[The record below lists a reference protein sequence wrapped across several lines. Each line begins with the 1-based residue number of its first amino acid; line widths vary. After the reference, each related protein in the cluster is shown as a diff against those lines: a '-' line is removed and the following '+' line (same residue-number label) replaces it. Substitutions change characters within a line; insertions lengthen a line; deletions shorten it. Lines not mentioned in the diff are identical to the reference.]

1 MTALANVQLRDGRFV
16 MLPTDRISATRSA
29 TSGLLRQRGLW
40 FVACLHLLSD
50 AQRQELGGSAAT
62 ISREALCAMTSLSP
76 KTLTKLTR
84 MLIAEDVLEVQ
95 RPIGPSGSLPSVYR
109 LLGAAGGPRVII
121 THPALRVMRT
131 EIPAGRL
138 TGAFATYLTIAEL
151 LNEQRS
157 DSATASRQQI
167 AGRVGVSSTRS
178 IDEYVDALQ
187 TAQLIRKHPR
197 NDDRGQ
203 QPAVWE
209 LTEPAGDSARQTASQ
224 DPGAASDNRRASVAG
239 TLVNPAQNGNIPL
252 VPEEQA
258 SCNTGTTLA
267 QSGHRPKAEGERP
280 PRNQSPSGGAKCS
293 TPQLPAAPPITH
305 ASDGGQYLQ
314 DQDILTPPAAEQQ
327 RRAANGGKAVSN
339 VERLCE
345 HLAASLARRA
355 TPAILRRPGGWHVAA
370 DAWRRSA
377 AEVLEHVDLN
387 RALSAIE
394 CVEGDAYL
402 ARHIR
407 TMPAFAERLD
417 EVLLHASAVNAR
429 SGQRVAAGGS
439 DSAPAWAEAQQ
450 RISAAIRRHGTKSAA
465 AAAEL
470 AAVHRAYEPFIELV
484 GWMNLC
490 REDPQKRQWDWQQ
503 AWKQAVGAVTDTTAE
518 EAAA

>member
-50 AQRQELGGSAAT
+50 AQRHELGGSAAT

-131 EIPAGRL
+131 QIPAGRL

-187 TAQLIRKHPR
+187 TAQLIRKHAR

-203 QPAVWE
+203 QPAIWE
-209 LTEPAGDSARQTASQ
+209 LTEPAGDSARQTVSQ
-224 DPGAASDNRRASVAG
+224 NPGAASDNGRPSVAAG
-239 TLVNPAQNGNIPL
+239 TLVNSAQNGNIPL
-252 VPEEQA
+252 ATEEQA

-267 QSGHRPKAEGERP
+267 QSGHRPKAEGEHP

-293 TPQLPAAPPITH
+293 TSQVPTAPPITH

-314 DQDILTPPAAEQQ
+314 DQDILNPPAAEQQ
-327 RRAANGGKAVSN
+327 RGASNGG
-339 VERLCE
+339 E
-345 HLAASLARRA
+345 ARF
-355 TPAILRRPGGWHVAA
+355 G
-370 DAWRRSA
+370 
-377 AEVLEHVDLN
+377 
-387 RALSAIE
+387 
-394 CVEGDAYL
+394 
-402 ARHIR
+402 
-407 TMPAFAERLD
+407 
-417 EVLLHASAVNAR
+417 
-429 SGQRVAAGGS
+429 
-439 DSAPAWAEAQQ
+439 
-450 RISAAIRRHGTKSAA
+450 
-465 AAAEL
+465 
-470 AAVHRAYEPFIELV
+470 
-484 GWMNLC
+484 C
-490 REDPQKRQWDWQQ
+490 RE
-503 AWKQAVGAVTDTTAE
+503 AL
-518 EAAA
+518 